1 MKAMLDILS
10 VQVLPNSVET
20 GASYRIVAD
29 VRPIVP
35 VLATKDGKLLTT
47 KNRNPIQVKG
57 EGLWRNSMKV

>member
-1 MKAMLDILS
+1 MRAMLKILS
-10 VQVLPNSVET
+10 VEVLPNPVET

>member
-10 VQVLPNSVET
+10 VQVLPNPVET